1 LHTAPCKPIFNKTIT
16 VYLKKIFGP
25 MSQRDFAMMCIK
37 REVARHGRITTE
49 SVRLFKEA
57 HLTRHELK
65 EAALRG
71 LEMFE
76 QWKNR

>member
-1 LHTAPCKPIFNKTIT
+1 
-16 VYLKKIFGP
+16 
-25 MSQRDFAMMCIK
+25 MSQRDFAMMSIK
-37 REVARHGRITTE
+37 RDVARHGRITTE

-57 HLTRHELK
+57 RLTRHELK